1 MRAAD
6 GSLPITFAGRP
17 RASPVATAPSPGVGS
32 ALLAWA
38 ADLVLGLPMID
49 ASPVRVEPSAS
60 LRLSSAP
67 RRPRP
72 RPPGLVRSNRQPREL
87 RADPSSPVRSSSLP
101 GLALPRLSTS
111 RCPGKR
117 FFVDRTPLLRFSFPF
132 STCRLRCAV
141 RGWNLPMACPP
152 MAFLPIACP
161 WPASGRSRFDVSLL
175 PTRALLRDRRR
186 AFARAVFRRRR
197 SRAAS
202 LKVSDVSE
210 WFTLPQTRRIIA
222 AANSRGADQLPS
234 SSIDSCRCAPGE
246 PVRTLA
252 SDPNTRAVPLQS
264 AARTGSCTVA
274 FLRRGVPLP
283 SVSGLRSLAGRMV
296 LPSVRPAALMGFC
309 PSQSCPATGEP
320 TFLPSRAHVPF
331 APRARPD

>member
-6 GSLPITFAGRP
+6 ASLPITFAGRP
-17 RASPVATAPSPGVGS
+17 RASRVAVALSPGVGS

-49 ASPVRVEPSAS
+49 ASPVRVETSAS

-87 RADPSSPVRSSSLP
+87 RADPSSPVRSSPLP
-101 GLALPRLSTS
+101 VVALRRLSASTLVGQAACRRSDTS
-111 RCPGKR
+111 PEVCVPLQHMPAAMRCPGLGPADGISADGMSLAGLRTIPLRR
-117 FFVDRTPLLRFSFPF
+117 FALADPRAVAGPIGERSPVRFS
-132 STCRLRCAV
+132 
-141 RGWNLPMACPP
+141 
-152 MAFLPIACP
+152 
-161 WPASGRSRFDVSLL
+161 
-175 PTRALLRDRRR
+175 AL
-186 AFARAVFRRRR
+186 RR
-197 SRAAS
+197 SKAAS
-202 LKVSDVSE
+202 LEVPDVSE
-210 WFTLPQTRRIIA
+210 WFTLPQTRRVNA
-222 AANSRGADQLPS
+222 TAKSCGADQLPS

-296 LPSVRPAALMGFC
+296 LPSFRPAALMGFM
-309 PSQSCPATGEP
+309 
-320 TFLPSRAHVPF
+320 PF
-331 APRARPD
+331 AVLSRHG